1 VIELLALCDDG
12 SMLGFPADRPAE
24 VRRVQPQG
32 LSGRL
37 IGIDRRPAD
46 GVLYGLTTTN
56 EVYRID
62 PRTGQASLV
71 SSLTV
76 PFDGD
81 ARSGVDFNPQADR
94 LRVVSH
100 DGQNLRVN
108 VMLGAT
114 AVDGA
119 LRYKDGDSGAGK
131 RPRITASAYT
141 HNVADAPDTKLF
153 EIDDERDVLVLQDP
167 PNDGVLTTV
176 GPLGIDFGPLG
187 GFDIVT
193 DTAGRDAGYAA
204 TAGTLYAIDLTTGA
218 ARKMGTI
225 GDGRATIVG
234 LAALAP

>member
-1 VIELLALCDDG
+1 
-12 SMLGFPADRPAE
+12 MLGFHADRPAE

-141 HNVADAPDTKLF
+141 HNIADAPDTKLF

-193 DTAGRDAGYAA
+193 DAAGRDAGYAA
-204 TAGTLYAIDLTTGA
+204 SGATLYAIDLSTGA
-218 ARKMGTI
+218 ARSMGTI
-225 GDGRATIVG
+225 GDGRASIVG

>member
-12 SMLGFPADRPAE
+12 SILGFHLDRPAE

-56 EVYRID
+56 EIYRLD
-62 PRTGQASLV
+62 PQSGQATLV

-100 DGQNLRVN
+100 DGQNLRIN
-108 VMLGAT
+108 VRLGAT

-131 RPRITASAYT
+131 RPRITAAAYT
-141 HNVADAPDTKLF
+141 HNIADAPDTKLF
-153 EIDDERDVLVLQDP
+153 EIDEERDVLVLQDP
-167 PNDGVLTTV
+167 PNDGILTTV

-193 DTAGRDAGYAA
+193 DATGKDSGYAA
-204 TAGTLYAIDLTTGA
+204 SGATLYAIDLTTGA
-218 ARKMGTI
+218 ARPLGTI
-225 GDGRATIVG
+225 GDGRANVVS
-234 LAALAP
+234 LAALGP